1 MDDEQIDMELEEIWE
16 MQRQRSKGGRG
27 TSSVRKGRIGFLKG
41 NKNRRGFSLT
51 RKSSKGSAGVMDQGR
66 PGSAGRGR
74 PMSTGRG
81 RTEFEENPRGGRSR
95 SPWGRK
101 KDRKVSINKFVEKI
115 DIAPKRNGSRGRGRP
130 IQRPIQRDNST
141 GRGRSKNMNLSE
153 GIVKQR
159 TRSWSLGRR
168 KAKSDRNV
176 GVIRVRSRS
185 HERSR
190 SQRFQ
195 PPKYDD
201 APPKNGFFGRFGRSN
216 QDRRDDES
224 WSSSDSEDDGGG
236 GGGFFGGFR

>member
-1 MDDEQIDMELEEIWE
+1 MCCNPIHVDDEQIDMELEEIWE

-27 TSSVRKGRIGFLKG
+27 TSSQRKGRIGFLRG

-51 RKSSKGSAGVMDQGR
+51 RKSSKGSAVMSDMDQ
-66 PGSAGRGR
+66 GR

-81 RTEFEENPRGGRSR
+81 RGKTEFADNPRGGRSR
-95 SPWGRK
+95 SPWGRRH
-101 KDRKVSINKFVEKI
+101 DRKVSINKFVEKI
-115 DIAPKRNGSRGRGRP
+115 ETAPKMPSGRSRGRGRS
-130 IQRPIQRDNST
+130 IQRDIRT
-141 GRGRSKNMNLSE
+141 GRGRSTSTMSQ

-168 KAKSDRNV
+168 RAKSERSV
-176 GVIRVRSRS
+176 GIIRVRSRS
-185 HERSR
+185 KEKYGRQMDR
-190 SQRFQ
+190 

-201 APPKNGFFGRFGRSN
+201 APPKTGFFGGFGRGG

-224 WSSSDSEDDGGG
+224 WSSSEASEDG